1 MYPPLPSL
9 PQTKVE
15 KNEIK
20 LDHSVN
26 AKTKKDEKKDQ
37 ENETVNKVDPE
48 KDKKVKQDKKKKL
61 KKEKKK
67 KVL

>member
-20 LDHSVN
+20 LDHNVN

-67 KVL
+67 KVF